1 MVGYPFTWSS
11 SKGIVNGVEERLDRA
26 MVTSVWFEYYP
37 NVELRNS
44 ISSILDR
51 SLIILATQEALN
63 HYHMRRR
70 FILKN
75 AWLLEE
81 DVEEMVKDDSFFF
94 FRADEREVVVRRF
107 LDDYVATSG
116 KYINLQ
122 KSEVTIS
129 RNVDQEVE
137 SLNQVEKLENAQFHE
152 DLMLF
157 SLDSGRATLTKV
169 VNISGS
175 NIMTRTTTM
184 NLTTGF
190 LALLSPLSYPNFLRG
205 PLFGGMQP
213 SLDRLEVLN
222 PHR

>member
-81 DVEEMVKDDSFFF
+81 DVEEMVKGSWNNSSKVDF
-94 FRADEREVVVRRF
+94 
-107 LDDYVATSG
+107 SG
-116 KYINLQ
+116 KI
-122 KSEVTIS
+122 
-129 RNVDQEVE
+129 
-137 SLNQVEKLENAQFHE
+137 
-152 DLMLF
+152 
-157 SLDSGRATLTKV
+157 
-169 VNISGS
+169 
-175 NIMTRTTTM
+175 
-184 NLTTGF
+184 
-190 LALLSPLSYPNFLRG
+190 
-205 PLFGGMQP
+205 
-213 SLDRLEVLN
+213 
-222 PHR
+222 

>member
-1 MVGYPFTWSS
+1 MLRNLSSLSSLCRCVIGNFNDILSPYDKCGRMNNLSWLINGFRRVVLDCNMVDIPMVGYPFTWSS

-81 DVEEMVKDDSFFF
+81 DVEEMVKGSWNNSSKVDF
-94 FRADEREVVVRRF
+94 
-107 LDDYVATSG
+107 SG
-116 KYINLQ
+116 KI
-122 KSEVTIS
+122 
-129 RNVDQEVE
+129 
-137 SLNQVEKLENAQFHE
+137 
-152 DLMLF
+152 
-157 SLDSGRATLTKV
+157 
-169 VNISGS
+169 
-175 NIMTRTTTM
+175 
-184 NLTTGF
+184 
-190 LALLSPLSYPNFLRG
+190 
-205 PLFGGMQP
+205 
-213 SLDRLEVLN
+213 
-222 PHR
+222 